1 MKKVTIEE
9 SGKKSLLMANGD
21 TIPCQPDNQI
31 CASVRIGDLV
41 VYGTKWHE
49 SGLWIER
56 REVILATEDP
66 R

>member
-1 MKKVTIEE
+1 
-9 SGKKSLLMANGD
+9 MATGD

-31 CASVRIGDLV
+31 CASARIGDLV

-49 SGLWIER
+49 SGLWIEG